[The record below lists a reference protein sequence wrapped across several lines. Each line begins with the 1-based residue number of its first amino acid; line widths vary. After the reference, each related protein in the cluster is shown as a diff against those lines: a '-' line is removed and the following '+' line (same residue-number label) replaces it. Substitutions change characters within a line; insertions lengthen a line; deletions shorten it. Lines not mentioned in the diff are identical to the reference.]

1 MKRVKAACLLQT
13 LSFQSK
19 DVYPSEFARAQ
30 VEKEYEDY
38 LTLMQRRGT
47 QFRILEKQEQSDGS
61 ILVKLM
67 KQNNQQPVGD
77 YFD

>member
-19 DVYPSEFARAQ
+19 DMYPSELAKMQ
-30 VEKEYEDY
+30 VQKEYEEY
-38 LTLMQRRGT
+38 VSLMERRGT
-47 QFRILEKQEQSDGS
+47 QFKILEKQVQPDGS
-61 ILVKLM
+61 IFVKLM

>member
-19 DVYPSEFARAQ
+19 DAYPSEFSRMQ
-30 VEKEYEDY
+30 VQKEYDDY

-47 QFRILEKQEQSDGS
+47 QFRILEKQEQPDGS